1 MMRVLNA
8 DASAHK
14 NKLRGKKK
22 LCLCVLLFV
31 RGRGGV
37 GLRSFYAGV
46 SGSPTDRLEGPLPLS
61 TRTSRPGC
69 LRVSR
74 GG

>member
-1 MMRVLNA
+1 MRVLNA
-8 DASAHK
+8 DASAHRK
-14 NKLRGKKK
+14 KMREKKK
-22 LCLCVLLFV
+22 NSVFV
-31 RGRGGV
+31 FCCSLGGRGGV
-37 GLRSFYAGV
+37 GLRSFHAGV
-46 SGSPTDRLEGPLPLS
+46 SRSPTERLEVPLPLS